1 MSDFWLVWF
10 KRIFDGCYYFYI
22 KLINIFEKKGFLKNN
37 FFKNKGKYFNFKVRI
52 LGFFFYLIIFYGLK
66 I

>member
-10 KRIFDGCYYFYI
+10 KRIF
-22 KLINIFEKKGFLKNN
+22 EGFLKNN

-52 LGFFFYLIIFYGLK
+52 LGIFFYLIIFYGLK